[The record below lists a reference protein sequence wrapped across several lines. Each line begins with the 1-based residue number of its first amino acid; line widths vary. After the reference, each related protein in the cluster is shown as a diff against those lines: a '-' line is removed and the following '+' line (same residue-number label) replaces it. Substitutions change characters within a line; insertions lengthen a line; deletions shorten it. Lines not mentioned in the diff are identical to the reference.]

1 MKFLRLALLML
12 TCTALSFGASKE
24 MIQLQRDVA
33 LLQDKMDT
41 MQRTLDQNFSAM
53 KVLLQQ
59 AQENSAKT
67 NATMS
72 SLQDSVS
79 NGVGKS
85 LAPVTGLSGKVDTMS
100 DDMRSLKDS
109 LADLNSR
116 LERMD
121 AKMTDLK
128 NQMQIMQS
136 PPPAPGAPGSSTG
149 APGGAASGSPNG
161 QLNGQPT
168 GQPNGQSGQ
177 SGAMPPAGMSADK
190 TYTDARRDMQ
200 TGKADLALQE
210 FQQYLS
216 YFPNTELAP
225 SAQYYV
231 GEIAYN
237 RGDYNGA
244 VQAFDAVLERYPA
257 NPKTP
262 DAHLM
267 KGMALLKAGQR
278 GRAAQEFRDL
288 SATYPHT
295 DDARKAQQQLRL
307 LGVSSGAVTA
317 RRKPQAR

>member
-1 MKFLRLALLML
+1 MKLLRLALLTL
-12 TCTALSFGASKE
+12 TCSALSFGASKE

-41 MQRTLDQNFSAM
+41 MQRTLDQNFAAM

-59 AQENSAKT
+59 AQENSVRT
-67 NATMS
+67 NAAMS
-72 SLQDSVS
+72 NLQDSVS

-136 PPPAPGAPGSSTG
+136 PPPVPGAPGSSTG
-149 APGGAASGSPNG
+149 GPAAGNEQPGGPSAA
-161 QLNGQPT
+161 T
-168 GQPNGQSGQ
+168 
-177 SGAMPPAGMSADK
+177 PPPGMSADK

-200 TGKADLALQE
+200 TGKFDLALQE
-210 FQQYLS
+210 FQQYLT

-225 SAQYYV
+225 SAQYYI

-244 VQAFDAVLERYPA
+244 VQAFDAVLERYPQ

-267 KGMALLKAGQR
+267 KGMALAKAGQKS
-278 GRAAQEFRDL
+278 RAVQEFRDL
-288 SATYPHT
+288 AVTYPHT
-295 DDARKAQQQLRL
+295 DDARKAQQQLRQ
-307 LGVSSGAVTA
+307 LGVSTGTSTA
-317 RRKPQAR
+317 RRKAATR

>member
-1 MKFLRLALLML
+1 MKFLRLALLTL
-12 TCTALSFGASKE
+12 TCSAVSFAANKE
-24 MIQLQRDVA
+24 TIQLQRDVA
-33 LLQDKMDT
+33 LLQDKVDT
-41 MQRTLDQNFSAM
+41 MQRTLDQNFAAM

-59 AQENSAKT
+59 AQENSART
-67 NATMS
+67 NAAMS

-136 PPPAPGAPGSSTG
+136 PPPVPGAPGSSTG
-149 APGGAASGSPNG
+149 GPGAASG
-161 QLNGQPT
+161 QPGGPSAAT
-168 GQPNGQSGQ
+168 
-177 SGAMPPAGMSADK
+177 PPPGMSADK
-190 TYTDARRDMQ
+190 TYTDARRDLQ
-200 TGKADLALQE
+200 TGKSDLALQE
-210 FQQYLS
+210 FQQYLT

-225 SAQYYV
+225 SAQYYI

-244 VQAFDAVLERYPA
+244 VQAFDAVLERYPQ

-267 KGMALLKAGQR
+267 KGMALMKGGQKS
-278 GRAAQEFRDL
+278 RAVQEFRDL
-288 SATYPHT
+288 AVTYPHT
-295 DDARKAQQQLRL
+295 DDARKAQQQLRQ
-307 LGVSSGAVTA
+307 LGASSSTSTA
-317 RRKPQAR
+317 HRKAATR

>member
-1 MKFLRLALLML
+1 MKFLRLALLTL
-12 TCTALSFGASKE
+12 TCSALSFGASKE

-41 MQRTLDQNFSAM
+41 MQRTLDQNFAAM

-67 NATMS
+67 NAAMS
-72 SLQDSVS
+72 SLEDSVS

-85 LAPVTGLSGKVDTMS
+85 LAPVAGLSNKVDTMG

-128 NQMQIMQS
+128 NQLQIMQS
-136 PPPAPGAPGSSTG
+136 PPPVPGAPGSTNGTPG
-149 APGGAASGSPNG
+149 AGANAPNG
-161 QLNGQPT
+161 QPG
-168 GQPNGQSGQ
+168 S
-177 SGAMPPAGMSADK
+177 AAAAPPAGVSADK
-190 TYTDARRDMQ
+190 TYTDARRDLQ
-200 TGKADLALQE
+200 TGKSDLALQE
-210 FQQYLS
+210 FQQYLT

-225 SAQYYV
+225 SAQYYI

-237 RGDYNGA
+237 RGDYTGA
-244 VQAFDAVLERYPA
+244 VQAFDAVLERYPE

-267 KGMALLKAGQR
+267 KGMALVKAGQR
-278 GRAAQEFRDL
+278 NRAVQEFRDL
-288 SATYPHT
+288 TETYPRT
-295 DDARKAQQQLRL
+295 DDARKAQQQLRQ
-307 LGVSSGAVTA
+307 LGVSTSSRSTA
-317 RRKPQAR
+317 TRHKSQAQ

>member
-1 MKFLRLALLML
+1 MKFLRLALLTL
-12 TCTALSFGASKE
+12 TCSALSFGANKE
-24 MIQLQRDVA
+24 MIELQRDVA

-41 MQRTLDQNFSAM
+41 MQRTLDQNFAAM

-59 AQENSAKT
+59 TQENSART
-67 NATMS
+67 SSAMS

-85 LAPVTGLSGKVDTMS
+85 LAPVTGLSNKVDTMS
-100 DDMRSLKDS
+100 DDMRSLRDS

-128 NQMQIMQS
+128 NQLQIMQS
-136 PPPAPGAPGSSTG
+136 PPPVPGAPGSTNG
-149 APGGAASGSPNG
+149 TNPPNG
-161 QLNGQPT
+161 QPG
-168 GQPNGQSGQ
+168 S
-177 SGAMPPAGMSADK
+177 AAAAPPPGVSADK
-190 TYTDARRDMQ
+190 TFTDARRDLQ
-200 TGKADLALQE
+200 TGKSDLALQE
-210 FQQYLS
+210 FQQYLT

-225 SAQYYV
+225 SAQYYI

-244 VQAFDAVLERYPA
+244 VQAFDAVLERYPE

-267 KGMALLKAGQR
+267 KGMALEKAGQKN
-278 GRAAQEFRDL
+278 RAAQEFRDL
-288 SATYPHT
+288 VETYPRT
-295 DDARKAQQQLRL
+295 DDARKAQQQLRQ
-307 LGVSSGAVTA
+307 LGVTTTSSRSTTT
-317 RRKPQAR
+317 RRKATAQ